1 MNYDVF
7 ISYNSADQR
16 IAEAACHYIE
26 ERRLRCFIAPR
37 DITQSDWA
45 GNLDAAIE
53 NSKAFVIIVSENSI
67 GSREVAKEIALATR
81 VSDYIFPFRIDE
93 AELNGRMNYHLSA
106 FHWIDAVSP
115 PMGKKLNE
123 LADRVAANLQGQ
135 VPNLELGNLSGNR
148 NKGMQRLLNQSITPR
163 REFLGRTAELQQL
176 HELLQT
182 NNAVFLTG
190 MGGIGKSEIARA
202 YIQAHQKDYPT
213 AVFATYE
220 TDLLHLIA
228 DDQAI
233 PVENLQQAAASGGQ
247 GETTEAYFLRKMKVL
262 RSIVNE
268 NTLLIIDNFDV
279 EFDPHLEDVLKLP
292 CKQIWTTRTD
302 FSSYGYA
309 TISIGPLDNME
320 ELVTLMSRI
329 DKVYTGPEDQT
340 AIRDIIQLLGQH
352 TLAVCL
358 TAAQMSAGRIKPQK
372 MLEQLQT
379 KGLNIQARSI
389 FGWGPG
395 QQKSTAYGYIRA
407 LFDFS
412 GLDAVSCDILRYMA
426 CMPRDGVDI
435 DLFMECCDID
445 DFGDIGRLVELNW
458 IQLDN
463 ENDRI
468 SLHMLIKELVWE
480 LLTPTEDNCTSL
492 LNGAMGWAAN
502 AWNKHVEENRS
513 HSSIL
518 FSLLEVFAS
527 PPIHWL
533 DCFEELATF
542 AWIMG
547 RFDLSERCELH
558 LYQLCEE
565 HHGELSV
572 QAGNQALRV
581 AAVYHNQGDYAKA
594 RPWYEQGLKVQESID
609 SNSLEAYTARQK
621 VARSNAQSGR
631 YEEALRAF
639 EQNLTIIRHHFDC
652 FSGSGEQLRKMH
664 VHLASAQ
671 KYMAQIYACMGH
683 CEEALPLAL
692 EAHEYSKTDTVEPA
706 LVVYSLTTLANVYQ
720 GLGEYAQAT
729 SYAQSALEETIRY
742 HGKDRIDVV
751 FLHEVIGDLFIQ
763 QGDYT
768 KAVEEYTTA
777 LVNRERLFPAD
788 QQALYRL
795 EEKLNGAQN
804 EKPADIPFLIMW
816 T

>member
-115 PMGKKLNE
+115 PMEKRLNE
-123 LADRVAANLQGQ
+123 LADRVAANLRGQ
-135 VPNLELGNLSGNR
+135 VPNLELGGFSSNR
-148 NKGMQRLLNQSITPR
+148 NKATQRLLGQSIAPR
-163 REFLGRTAELQQL
+163 SEFLGRTAELQQL

-202 YIQAHQKDYPT
+202 YVQAHREQYST
-213 AVFATYE
+213 AVFAAYE

-233 PVENLQQAAASGGQ
+233 TVENLQQAAASGGQ
-247 GETTEAYFLRKMKVL
+247 GETTEDYFLRKMKAL

-279 EFDPHLEDVLKLP
+279 EFDPHLEEVLQLP
-292 CKQIWTTRTD
+292 CKQIWTSRTD

-309 TISIGPLDNME
+309 AIPVGPLDNIE
-320 ELVTLMSRI
+320 DLVILMSRI
-329 DKVYTGPEDQT
+329 DKVYTAPEDQT
-340 AIRDIIQLLGQH
+340 AIRDIIQRLDRH
-352 TLAVCL
+352 TLAVSL
-358 TAAQMSAGRIKPQK
+358 TAAQMKAGNIKPQK
-372 MLEQLQT
+372 MLMQLQT
-379 KGLNIQARSI
+379 EGLNIKTRSTFARKT
-389 FGWGPG
+389 G
-395 QQKSTAYGYIRA
+395 QQRSTAYGYIRM

-412 GLDAVSCDILRYMA
+412 RLDGVSCEILRYMA

-435 DLFMECCDID
+435 DLFMECCGID
-445 DFGDIGRLVELNW
+445 DFGDIGHLVDLNW
-458 IQLDN
+458 IQLDQ

-468 SLHMLIKELVWE
+468 GLHMLIKELVWD
-480 LLTPTEDNCTSL
+480 LLTPTEDNCAAL
-492 LNGAMGWAAN
+492 LKGAMNWAFN
-502 AWNKHVEENRS
+502 AWNKHYEENHS
-513 HSSIL
+513 HSSII
-518 FSLLEVFAS
+518 FSLLEAFPTPSVQ
-527 PPIHWL
+527 WL
-533 DCFEELATF
+533 DGFEEMATF

-547 RFDLSERCELH
+547 RFDLSERCEIH
-558 LYQLCEE
+558 LYQLCVD
-565 HHGELSV
+565 HYGELSV
-572 QAGNQALRV
+572 QAGKQALRV

-594 RPWYEQGLKVQESID
+594 RPWYEKGLEVQEAID
-609 SNSLEAYTARQK
+609 PNSLDAYTARQK

-631 YEEALRAF
+631 YEEALVAF
-639 EQNLTIIRHHFDC
+639 EQNLALVQRHLDGFN
-652 FSGSGEQLRKMH
+652 GTGEQLRKMYI
-664 VHLASAQ
+664 HLASAQ
-671 KYMAQIYACMGH
+671 KYLAQIYTRLGR

-692 EAHEYSKTDTVEPA
+692 EAHEYSKADTVEPS
-706 LVVYSLTTLANVYQ
+706 LVVYSLITLVNVYQ
-720 GLGEYAQAT
+720 GLGEYAKAVDH
-729 SYAQSALEETIRY
+729 AQDALKETIRY

-751 FLHEVIGDLFIQ
+751 FLHEVIGDLFVQ
-763 QGDYT
+763 QGCFAKATEEYT
-768 KAVEEYTTA
+768 KA
-777 LVNRERLFPAD
+777 LINRERLFPAD
-788 QQALYRL
+788 TAALDRL
-795 EEKLNGAQN
+795 EEKLNIAQD
-804 EKPADIPFLIMW
+804 EKPANFSFLVMW

>member
-1 MNYDVF
+1 MGYDVF
-7 ISYNSADQR
+7 ISYNSKDVH
-16 IAEAACHYIE
+16 IAEAVCHYIE

-37 DITQSDWA
+37 DISQSDWA

-67 GSREVAKEIALATR
+67 ASREVAKEIALATR

-115 PMGKKLNE
+115 PMEKKLNE

-135 VPNLELGNLSGNR
+135 VPNLEQGNLSGNH
-148 NKGMQRLLNQSITPR
+148 NKSTQRLLDQSINPR
-163 REFLGRTAELQQL
+163 SEFLGRTAELQQL

-202 YIQAHQKDYPT
+202 YVQAHRDTYST

-228 DDQAI
+228 SDQAI
-233 PVENLQQAAASGGQ
+233 PVDNLQQSAASGGQ
-247 GETTEAYFLRKMKVL
+247 GETTEAYFVRKMKVL

-279 EFDPHLEDVLKLP
+279 ESDPHLEDVLQLP

-309 TISIGPLDNME
+309 TVPVGPLDDIE
-320 ELVTLMSRI
+320 DLVTLMGRI
-329 DKVYTGPEDQT
+329 DKCYTAPEDQT
-340 AIRDIIQLLGQH
+340 AIRDIIHLLDRH
-352 TLAVCL
+352 TLAVSL
-358 TAAQMSAGRIKPQK
+358 TAAQMNAGKIKPPK
-372 MLEQLQT
+372 MLEQLRT
-379 KGLNIQARSI
+379 EGLNIKTRSTFARKT
-389 FGWGPG
+389 G

-412 GLDAVSCDILRYMA
+412 CLDDVACDILRYMA

-435 DLFMECCDID
+435 DLFMECCGID
-445 DFGDIGRLVELNW
+445 DFGDIGRLVDLNW

-468 SLHMLIKELVWE
+468 SLHMLIKELVWD
-480 LLTPTEDNCTSL
+480 LMTPTEDGCASL
-492 LNGAMGWAAN
+492 LEGAMGWAVN
-502 AWNKHVEENRS
+502 AWNKHFEENHS

-518 FSLLEVFAS
+518 FSLLEVFPS
-527 PPIHWL
+527 PPIGWL

-558 LYQLCEE
+558 LYQLCVD

-594 RPWYEQGLKVQESID
+594 RPWYEKGLKVQESID
-609 SNSLEAYTARQK
+609 PNSLESYTARQK

-631 YEEALRAF
+631 YEEALLAF
-639 EQNLTIIRHHFDC
+639 EQNLTIIRHHFDN
-652 FSGSGEQLRKMH
+652 FTGDGEQLRKMH
-664 VHLASAQ
+664 IHLASAQ
-671 KYMAQIYACMGH
+671 KYLAQIYACLGR

-692 EAHEYSKTDTVEPA
+692 EAHEYSKSDTVEPS
-706 LVVYSLTTLANVYQ
+706 LVVYSLTTLVNVYQ
-720 GLGEYAQAT
+720 GLGEYAQAAA
-729 SYAQSALEETIRY
+729 YAQTALEETIRY

-751 FLHEVIGDLFIQ
+751 FLHEVIGDLFVQ
-763 QGDYT
+763 QGYFA
-768 KAVEEYTTA
+768 KAAEEYTTA
-777 LVNRERLFPAD
+777 LVTREKLFPAD
-788 QQALYRL
+788 IAALDRL
-795 EEKLNGAQN
+795 EEKLNCAQE
-804 EKPADIPFLIMW
+804 EKPSDIPFLIMW